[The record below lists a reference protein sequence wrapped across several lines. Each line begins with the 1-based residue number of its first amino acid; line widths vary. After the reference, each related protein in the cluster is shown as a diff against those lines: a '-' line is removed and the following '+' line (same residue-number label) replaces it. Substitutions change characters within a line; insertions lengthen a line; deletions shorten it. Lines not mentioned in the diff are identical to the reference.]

1 MRIMYKVAV
10 VGDRDSVLAFRA
22 LGIHVYTAYDAKEAR
37 QTVDRI
43 AKEGY
48 GIIFITEQMAEK
60 IPETIERYNNKVV
73 PAIILITSNQGS
85 LNIGLSRIDK
95 NVEKAVGANIL

>member
-1 MRIMYKVAV
+1 MYKVAV

-48 GIIFITEQMAEK
+48 GVIFITEQMAEK

-73 PAIILITSNQGS
+73 PAIILIPSNQGS
-85 LNIGLSRIDK
+85 LNIGLRRIDK